1 MAGSDAKNPKPDQ
14 DNPDKY
20 KICQEALLAPIS
32 CNIKESDGIVTNV
45 TLEKSEVWYN
55 VKKINE
61 EIKTFQ
67 NIFLGCT
74 VTWHMQ
80 FSSELPS
87 RNPQSSKYYIDSIQ
101 SFKGDTKDIKTS
113 IRMIS
118 CDGYGVLLTS
128 FTNNTGA
135 NDKTRHYVAVMN
147 LDSLNRK
154 EISFYLRKGALHPVH
169 HLVQPTASDIGILS
183 LDDTASAYNV
193 RHDLILKEG
202 GLFVVYW
209 DE

>member
-1 MAGSDAKNPKPDQ
+1 M
-14 DNPDKY
+14 
-20 KICQEALLAPIS
+20 APIS

-55 VKKINE
+55 VKKITE

-74 VTWHMQ
+74 VTGHMQ

-87 RNPQSSKYYIDSIQ
+87 QNPQDSPYYIDSIH
-101 SFKGDTKDIKTS
+101 SFKGDTKDINNC

-118 CDGYGVLLTS
+118 CDDYGVLLTS

-135 NDKTRHYVAVMN
+135 NGKTRHYVAVMN
-147 LDSLNRK
+147 LDPLNQK
-154 EISFYLRKGALHPVH
+154 NVSFYLRKGTLYPVR
-169 HLVQPTASDIGILS
+169 HLVRPSITPADPTAFQES
-183 LDDTASAYNV
+183 LATINV
-193 RHDLILKEG
+193 RHDVTLKEG